1 MRIDSLT
8 LNNFRNFEHKRF
20 EFSSH
25 FTVVIGDNGKGKST
39 ILQGL
44 RLAAATFLLGIDE
57 AERLHID
64 KEDVRR
70 IDSSK
75 RFVPQKNCYFEAHW
89 NEFGNEISWKR
100 TRPSAGAQR
109 TTYKEAKQ
117 MIEYAEELNYRV
129 NEQKEENVDLPVLC
143 FFGTARLWTDAKQT
157 FKLKKKG
164 SLLKDGYARCLA
176 FKPDKI
182 TPFEWIKSY
191 YWKYLK
197 EYKERYFFEQFENK
211 KPNKMLVDGDVL
223 FAVLEAIA
231 TCVPNWR
238 PEEWDEDSDD
248 LTGVYTYE
256 DGSSAYVPLFYLSDG
271 LRTMAT
277 LVANIAYRCAVLN
290 GHHGKNAVK
299 ESRGIVLIDELDMH
313 IHPTW
318 QKHVVADLKKAF
330 PYIQFIAT
338 THSEHIVQSLE
349 SNELINLDRL
359 SDVSPN
365 ELRID
370 EVATE
375 IMGVESPYSLENQK
389 KYVQAKTFLKDLK
402 GDHATNGKLDE
413 QLAAVSDPGLR
424 AFLELNKMAQ
434 GK

>member
-1 MRIDSLT
+1 MRIDKLI
-8 LNNFRNFEHKRF
+8 LNNFRNFGEP
-20 EFSSH
+20 SSFKFPSQ

-44 RLAAATFLLGIDE
+44 RLAAATFLLGIDA
-57 AERLHID
+57 AERHHID

-70 IDSSK
+70 IDIGK
-75 RFVPQKNCYFEAHW
+75 RFVPQKNCSFEALW
-89 NEFGNEISWKR
+89 NRGESEMRWKR
-100 TRPSAGAQR
+100 TRPAAGDQR
-109 TTYKEAKQ
+109 TTTKEAKQ
-117 MIEYAEELNYRV
+117 IIEYAIGLNQRI
-129 NEQKEENVDLPVLC
+129 NDLHEENVDLPVLC
-143 FFGTARLWTDAKQT
+143 FFSTARLWSESKQT

-164 SLLKDGYARCLA
+164 SILKDGYARCLT

-182 TPFEWIKSY
+182 TPLEWIKSY
-191 YWKYLK
+191 YIKQLK
-197 EYKERYFFEQFENK
+197 EQLKGKSENG
-211 KPNKMLVDGDVL
+211 LWT
-223 FAVLEAIA
+223 AVLEAIA
-231 TCVPNWR
+231 ECVPNWK
-238 PEEWDEDSDD
+238 PIEWDEDSDD

-256 DGSSAYVPLFYLSDG
+256 DGSTAYVPLFYLSDG

-277 LVANIAYRCAVLN
+277 LAAGIAYRCAILN
-290 GHHGKNAVK
+290 GHHGKDAIR

-313 IHPTW
+313 IHPKW
-318 QKHVVADLKKAF
+318 QQHVVKDLKNAF
-330 PYIQFIAT
+330 PNIQFIAT
-338 THSEHIVQSLE
+338 THSEYIVQSLE
-349 SNELINLDRL
+349 SDELINLDRL

-375 IMGVESPYSLENQK
+375 IMGVESAYSLENQEK
-389 KYVQAKTFLKDLK
+389 HRQAKTFLSNLN
-402 GDHATNGKLDE
+402 GNHATNGELEK